1 VKEESGMQQ
10 NIGFTKA
17 LIWFI
22 KRPKYYLE
30 LLRTLKGFALKRFV
44 RAHQIRE
51 VKDWCLARSVTNS
64 EAIEQLFGKQ
74 IGKSV
79 GEMFKE
85 VFCQAHETAEKC
97 PVKMGGAANLDLL
110 YNIVENS
117 GARKVI
123 ETGVAYGWSSLALLL
138 SITTREES
146 VLVSTD
152 MPYINRSSAD
162 YVGCVVPGRL
172 RSNWEIIAGPDKFSL
187 PQALEKVPAI
197 DLCHYDSDKSY
208 NGRMWAYE
216 LLWDALKPG
225 GYFISDDIGDNLAFR
240 DFCNRVKKE
249 PVIVQSTSEVSR
261 KYVGILVKDDSG
273 IPEN

>member
-1 VKEESGMQQ
+1 VKEKSEMQK
-10 NIGFTKA
+10 NVGFTKA
-17 LIWFI
+17 LIWFL
-22 KRPKYYLE
+22 KRPKYYIE

-44 RAHQIRE
+44 RAHHIRE
-51 VKDWCLARSVTNS
+51 AKDWCLARSVTNT
-64 EAIEQLFGKQ
+64 EAIGQLFGKEM
-74 IGKSV
+74 GKGV
-79 GEMFKE
+79 REMFKE
-85 VFCQAHETAEKC
+85 VFDQAQETAEKC

-123 ETGVAYGWSSLALLL
+123 ETGVAYGWSSLVLLL
-138 SITTREES
+138 SLATREES

-152 MPYINRSSAD
+152 MPYINRSSAE
-162 YVGCVVPGRL
+162 YVGCVVPEKL
-172 RSNWEIIAGPDKFSL
+172 RSCWEIIAGPDKFAL
-187 PQALEKVPAI
+187 PQALEKVPII

-216 LLWDALKPG
+216 LLWDALKSG

-240 DFCNRVKKE
+240 DFCSRIKKE

-261 KYVGILVKDDSG
+261 KYVGILVKDNFTD
-273 IPEN
+273 